1 MKTDKTK
8 CPVSRK
14 TGSAFLVAIGALSVL
29 TIMVLFFSN
38 TRTAR
43 RWSTRMMS
51 NESKAEAMAEAA
63 VQVGLR
69 MVGDQMNTEDAE
81 WYKNLRMPG
90 RLDNGGASLA
100 SSDGSD
106 LPMTLLADSEK
117 LLGVITSSDANSD
130 DYLGTLRSLMEN
142 GSWTVRLSASIASA
156 AAFAGIDGDG
166 SENVTGINTQPVQ
179 SLGNVG
185 RYINSLSAPADSSL
199 RLGDLMNNY
208 KLNMLLPENHS
219 VSETSDTGTVKVK
232 ILFIKISLKLVLKL
246 KIPERV
252 TNPTRATD
260 VIKISGYVSLGIFGK
275 IDIPEFTINGYRDIL
290 AGMLETSEPYM
301 QKFSSR
307 GLVKD
312 FTGDTDE
319 IFSYDWNDSNIR
331 SYLNGKW
338 GNVSELP
345 GVSAGWK
352 DETAVE
358 KTGAIRIKA
367 DVFYEPMANSGRI
380 VQRTLVAE
388 RDFKISDMQPVAPE
402 YVFFVNNSAD
412 GPITFI
418 GIEPD
423 GTTATSSIHAVPHD
437 PADNY
442 RLKFS
447 KLEEAFSSGAINEQT
462 LIPGMIRINGTSD
475 MAIHLFTGAL
485 EEVYTTHYNGL
496 MADHDANLQLDANNK
511 LDPRFNWLSGNPMF
525 MDTVYLPID
534 GPEIN
539 QEFLTSG
546 RGIVNMFN
554 VLKENLTINVP
565 TMLFGDYMIEYPF
578 NVQIE
583 ANLKQQYSQ
592 LSLRAKVEI
601 DGNAAMELMDA
612 DVGGGAPTITKVRLI
627 SKIAPSPDNDM
638 DDNLWRVRIVDG
650 AGDPFEVTLAP
661 PDYPGPYAA
670 GDEVD
675 IETTAGLALDE
686 ETLELLS
693 KVDKS
698 KIEIRHIR
706 RAEPYGIR
714 RQPTTAN
721 SSTFNPSNPGT
732 RPPALYSDLQYAK
745 KAKYYYETAAD
756 FISDI
761 PNRSAGGCFEL
772 DGVTFV
778 NNDDI
783 NLPAIT
789 VKGKGLIVGR
799 LNIRVTGNIR
809 RADNETVFGLIARNG
824 AIMVSPGVSM
834 IQAACYSDKC
844 LQNAA
849 GNPLIIDGNLV
860 MDTFN
865 RNLFHAVRVM
875 YNAAACRT
883 TFLSVV
889 RDVGKYDPG
898 RYHAVLGKQW
908 SRYEYEK
915 R

>member
-1 MKTDKTK
+1 MKTIS
-8 CPVSRK
+8 SRS
-14 TGSAFLVAIGALSVL
+14 GSAFLVAIGALSVL

-43 RWSTRMMS
+43 RWSTRLMS

-63 VQVGLR
+63 VNIGLR
-69 MVGDQMNTEDAE
+69 MVGDQMNTANEE
-81 WYKNLRMPG
+81 WYNNLRMPG
-90 RLDNGGASLA
+90 RLNNGGSTMS

-106 LPMTLLADSEK
+106 QPMTLIEDSEK
-117 LLGVITSSDANSD
+117 SLGVVTSSDTAAG
-130 DYLGTLRSLMEN
+130 DYLGSLRSLMEN
-142 GSWTVRLSASIASA
+142 GSWTVRLSAKIASA
-156 AAFAGIDGDG
+156 SAFAGIDGDG
-166 SENVTGINTQPVQ
+166 SENVAGINTQPVPT
-179 SLGNVG
+179 LGKVG
-185 RYINSLSAPADSSL
+185 RFINSLNAPADSSL

-208 KLNMLLPENHS
+208 KLNMLLPEKHS
-219 VSETSDTGTVKVK
+219 VSETSDTGKVKVK
-232 ILFIKISLKLVLKL
+232 ILFIKISLKLVLTL

-252 TNPTRATD
+252 TNPNRATD
-260 VIKISGYVSLGIFGK
+260 VIEISGYVSLGIFGK
-275 IDIPEFTINGYRDIL
+275 IDIPKFKIEGYRDIL
-290 AGMLETSEPYM
+290 AGMLESSVPPRM

-312 FTGDTDE
+312 FTGDTDV
-319 IFSYDWNDSNIR
+319 IFGYNWNDSFIR
-331 SYLNGKW
+331 TYLNGKW
-338 GNVSELP
+338 GSVGGLP
-345 GVSAGWK
+345 GVSTGWK

-358 KTGAIRIKA
+358 KTGALQIKA
-367 DVFYEPMANSGRI
+367 EVFFEPQAGRLI
-380 VQRTLVAE
+380 QRTLVAE
-388 RDFKISDMQPVAPE
+388 RDFKISDLQPVAPE
-402 YVFFVNNSAD
+402 YVFFINNSKD
-412 GPITFI
+412 EEIIFI
-418 GIEPD
+418 GIPED

-442 RLKFS
+442 KLKFS
-447 KLEEAFSSGAINEQT
+447 KLAEAFDSGAINEQT
-462 LIPGMIRINGTSD
+462 LVPGLIRINGTPD

-496 MADHDANLQLDANNK
+496 MADHDTNLQLNTDNK
-511 LDPRFNWLSGNPMF
+511 LDPRFNWLSGNSMF

-539 QEFLTSG
+539 QEFLTSD

-554 VLKENLTINVP
+554 VLKNNLTLNVP

-583 ANLKQQYSQ
+583 ANLKQHFSQ
-592 LSLRAKVEI
+592 VSLKAKVEI
-601 DGNAAMELMDA
+601 DGNAAMKLKDKG
-612 DVGGGAPTITKVRLI
+612 VGAATIKIRLI
-627 SKIAPSPDNDM
+627 SKIAPSADNEM
-638 DDNLWRVRIVDG
+638 DDNLWEVKKVDDNG
-650 AGDPFEVTLAP
+650 NLSGDPFEVTLAP

-670 GDEVD
+670 GDDVN
-675 IETTAGLALDE
+675 IETTSGFALDE
-686 ETLELLS
+686 ETLELL
-693 KVDKS
+693 KKADKT

-714 RQPTTAN
+714 REPTSAT
-721 SSTFNPSNPGT
+721 SSTFNPSNAGT

-756 FISDI
+756 FINDI

-778 NNDDI
+778 NNNDI

-799 LNIRVTGNIR
+799 LNIRVSGNIT

-824 AIMVSPGVSM
+824 AIMVGSGVSK
-834 IQAACYSDKC
+834 IEAACYSHDC

-865 RNLFHAVRVM
+865 RNLFHSVRVM
-875 YNAAACRT
+875 YNAPACRT
-883 TFLSVV
+883 TFLSIV
-889 RDVGKYDPG
+889 RDVGKYDPD